1 MAGPPA
7 TAGHLAR
14 RGRMPPGVMLLRVDM
29 SWRPPSPA
37 LRLLLMMILG
47 HPVVDVVLGFPV
59 LLLLLFVFT
68 AVPETAVAA
77 AVSAA
82 SGSGIVARAG
92 SFIRIKP
99 GDNIFKIWNILV
111 CRSIIFETIV
121 IINYLFLVL
130 AKILYNDVHPKTYLL
145 PSVFKY

>member
-1 MAGPPA
+1 
-7 TAGHLAR
+7 
-14 RGRMPPGVMLLRVDM
+14 
-29 SWRPPSPA
+29 
-37 LRLLLMMILG
+37 MMILG

-68 AVPETAVAA
+68 AVPETAVVA

-121 IINYLFLVL
+121 VINYLFLVL
-130 AKILYNDVHPKTYLL
+130 AKIQRCSHKIHICYQVYLSINNL
-145 PSVFKY
+145 DFKHLFFSFSILWQNEKRMQILC

>member
-1 MAGPPA
+1 
-7 TAGHLAR
+7 
-14 RGRMPPGVMLLRVDM
+14 
-29 SWRPPSPA
+29 
-37 LRLLLMMILG
+37 MMILG

-92 SFIRIKP
+92 SFIKIKP

-121 IINYLFLVL
+121 VINYLFLVL
-130 AKILYNDVHPKTYLL
+130 AKIQRCSPKNIFA
-145 PSVFKY
+145 SKCI